1 MPCPKAAERTPW
13 LRYPLHT
20 AMARTIL
27 PPIVTREFQR
37 ARLALARAG
46 RRTQVAKLDAIQVQA
61 ALREEITAAHLT
73 HHGES
78 RLENAEKLDLGEGY
92 RVVTQFIE
100 HEGNNVR
107 VFWFA
112 GSHDECDAWL
122 ERHRGYRYVYDP
134 RDQRIELVPVEVAFR
149 EGARLLNPEL
159 APAMLEQPLLRHL
172 STVDWEM
179 LGVSAV
185 MREELLKLTHVDY
198 ASAGV
203 LNTLERLPAALQNV
217 LFDVMVAANEE
228 DLDAIRARLDLFRG
242 ARQRATDA
250 QVVEAIGLPVNAEK
264 FLTFSDPEDL
274 QELLAR
280 EAWEAWMLFIHPAQR
295 EIVDAAFAGP
305 ARMRG
310 VSGSGKTS
318 VVLHRA
324 RHLART
330 HGLPVLV
337 VTYTSSLAKL
347 LQHLSDTL
355 CGVERNLITISTAQ
369 WLADE
374 VLRRL
379 DPDLLHSLRS
389 ELPDQQLRSIRSD
402 ALRAAGAVK
411 ALVRHRWSH
420 REAEHELDDMLS
432 LVREQYLVGE
442 RERFLSDVRV
452 AGSLPADVKAAVVSA
467 AASLEAELARR
478 KTSDGEGLV
487 LHALDAA
494 LNNRGKEVD
503 FNRPATIRS
512 PFARCV
518 LVDEAQDLSANE
530 LRLLMALTDHRAQDG
545 FFVASD
551 AAQRIFRRNTSLAAL
566 GIDIRGRAYV
576 LRKNYRNTRQILHAA
591 RLLLEGYDIAELD
604 DDDVKTRI
612 DVDLPAR
619 EGGQPEIIRFDTVE
633 EEVRWVASEIER
645 VRREDA
651 GVLGS
656 GVAVLSASKRHR
668 EAVDERLRSRGIQ
681 TAAIRQDVVASSLPV
696 KISTIESAKG
706 HEFSVVF
713 LVGMNEG
720 VIPSG
725 GETTPELLRDARRFY
740 VALTRARDRVVLTW
754 NRQGS
759 AKASPFLTR
768 MMSGC
773 TQHRLEAGR
782 LTDDARS

>member
-1 MPCPKAAERTPW
+1 MP
-13 LRYPLHT
+13 
-20 AMARTIL
+20 RTIL

-37 ARLALARAG
+37 ARFALARAG

-61 ALREEITAAHLT
+61 ALREEITAVQLT

-78 RLENAEKLDLGEGY
+78 RLEKAEKLDLGEGY
-92 RVVTQFIE
+92 RVITQFIE
-100 HEGNNVR
+100 HEGHTVR

-122 ERHRGYRYVYDP
+122 ERRRGHKYVYDP

-149 EGARLLNPEL
+149 EGARLVNPEL
-159 APAMLEQPLLRHL
+159 APAVLEQPLLRHL
-172 STVDWEM
+172 STSDWEM
-179 LGVSAV
+179 LGVSAL
-185 MREELLKLTHVDY
+185 MREELLKLTHIDF
-198 ASAGV
+198 ASAAV
-203 LNTLERLPAALQNV
+203 LITLERLPAALQNV
-217 LFDVMVAANEE
+217 LFDVMVAADDENV
-228 DLDAIRARLDLFRG
+228 DAIRARLDLFRG
-242 ARQRATDA
+242 ARLRATDA

-295 EIVDAAFAGP
+295 EVVDATFAGP

-324 RHLART
+324 RQLART
-330 HGLPVLV
+330 YGLPVLV

-347 LQHLSDTL
+347 LRHLTETL
-355 CGVERNLITISTAQ
+355 CGVERNLIAISTAQ
-369 WLADE
+369 WLAEE

-379 DPDLLHSLRS
+379 DPGDFHSLRS
-389 ELPDQQLRSIRSD
+389 ELSDQQLRSIRVES
-402 ALRAAGAVK
+402 LRAAGAVK
-411 ALVRHRWSH
+411 ALVHHGWSR
-420 REAEHELDDMLS
+420 REAEHELDDTLS

-442 RERFLSDVRV
+442 RDRFPADADV
-452 AGSLPADVKAAVVSA
+452 AASLPTDVKAAVVSA
-467 AASLEAELARR
+467 AALLDAELERR
-478 KTSDGEGLV
+478 KTSDDEGLV
-487 LHALDAA
+487 IRALDAA
-494 LNNRGKEVD
+494 LTNRGKEVNFD
-503 FNRPATIRS
+503 RPASIRR

-530 LRLLMALTDHRAQDG
+530 IRLLMALTDHRATDG
-545 FFVASD
+545 LFVASD
-551 AAQRIFRRNTSLAAL
+551 AAQRIFRRNTSLSAL
-566 GIDIRGRAYV
+566 GIDVRGRAYV
-576 LRKNYRNTRQILHAA
+576 LRKNYRNTLQILHAA

-604 DDDVKTRI
+604 DDDPKTRI
-612 DVDLPAR
+612 DVDLPTR
-619 EGGQPEIIRFDTVE
+619 EGGRPEIVRFDTVE
-633 EEVRWVASEIER
+633 DEVRWVASEIER

-656 GVAVLSASKRHR
+656 GIAVLSASKRHR
-668 EAVDERLRSRGIQ
+668 DAVGERLRAREIPT
-681 TAAIRQDVVASSLPV
+681 TALREDVVASSLPV

-720 VIPSG
+720 VIPG
-725 GETTPELLRDARRFY
+725 GDATASDLLRDARRLY

-754 NRQGS
+754 NRQGGGQ
-759 AKASPFLTR
+759 ASPFLTQ

-782 LTDDARS
+782 VTDDPT